1 MTTIDFMN
9 LAQLRE
15 DASSQKINE
24 EIVSSINPSSLGLE
38 TLQFISVL
46 MDRVKPRSVL
56 EFGSGLSTLFFSRA
70 LANTRD
76 AVVYSMD
83 NSEFYLSKTKEA
95 VSGRSNVELFCCP
108 IKPYQYKFKRFLT
121 YDDSYLCRIPK
132 GNALDM
138 ILIDGPPGYRYG
150 REAVL
155 YQVAPFVSPKT
166 LILLDDANR
175 EPEQTAIT
183 NWRKVWGG
191 ALEIVHFPE
200 LKKGL
205 AVLRIKE
212 PLRQNRFPFSVRE
225 IRDSWRATR
234 KIQSEDRNRSLNEN

>member
-1 MTTIDFMN
+1 MPTIDFVN
-9 LAQLRE
+9 LSQLRE
-15 DASSQKINE
+15 TVFSQKIDE
-24 EIVSSINPSSLGLE
+24 DIVSSINPSTLGLE
-38 TLQFISVL
+38 TLQFISAL
-46 MDRVKPRSVL
+46 MDRVKPRFVL

-70 LANTRD
+70 LADTRD

-83 NSEFYLSKTKEA
+83 NSDFYLSKTKKA
-95 VSGRSNVELFCCP
+95 MSGRSNVEFFCCP
-108 IKPYQYKFKRFLT
+108 IKPYHYKFKRFLT
-121 YDDSYLCRIPK
+121 YDDSYLRHLPQ

-138 ILIDGPPGYRYG
+138 ILIDGPPGHRYG
-150 REAVL
+150 REAAL
-155 YQVAPFVSPKT
+155 YQVAPFVSSET

-191 ALEIVHFPE
+191 ALEVVHFPE

-212 PLRQNRFPFSVRE
+212 PLRQTWIPFGTRE

-234 KIQSEDRNRSLNEN
+234 RIQSEDRNRSLNEN